1 MPEPI
6 PNQTTPHDAG
16 EQAGGS
22 IPAAPFRR
30 SPLHLA
36 IAYFFTG
43 LGIVGAF
50 LPLLPTTP
58 FLLIAVWAAPKGSPA
73 LHRWLYE
80 HPAFGSALVAWEQ
93 KRAVSTRAKLTA
105 CVLLVMSWLIMFV
118 QTSTWVVPAI
128 TAVLFVGIAAFL
140 VTRPTP

>member
-6 PNQTTPHDAG
+6 SDQTPQQDSG
-16 EQAGGS
+16 EQPDSSMPAG
-22 IPAAPFRR
+22 PFRR

-36 IAYFFTG
+36 MAYLFTG

-58 FLLIAVWAAPKGSPA
+58 FLLIAAWAAPKGSPA

-128 TAVLFVGIAAFL
+128 TGVLFVCIATFL